1 MLISHF
7 REMLIVI
14 LRTMKCIMEKKIIN
28 CLLVNE
34 IVEVISLA
42 DSVLKLNTEINI
54 FIKQPENLNPLHFSI
69 DTPVQS
75 CPEKRN

>member
-1 MLISHF
+1 MHQG
-7 REMLIVI
+7 
-14 LRTMKCIMEKKIIN
+14 KEKN

-54 FIKQPENLNPLHFSI
+54 FIKQPENLNPLPFSI

-75 CPEKRN
+75 CPEKGN